1 MEINGN
7 GKIGFLIYDDMLC
20 WTFCP
25 SASIV
30 VSDLIHFSVLGV
42 IGGRLYGKCWVT
54 AWTTDWSPEARIE
67 SAMGAQVKA
76 IHPCDQKG
84 WSLAP
89 PLLDPHL
96 RADCH
101 WGRMFFWKSFPL
113 EFYTVS
119 LGYRWAFHLFLIVSF
134 CHTNLSNYK
143 PVKYNPNHTTLL
155 TVLLLIVQKHR
166 NDKWCWK

>member
-1 MEINGN
+1 MLNLLSQCLHCCQWLNSLLCSRGHWWEAVWEMLSHSLNHWLITWGKDWVSHGSTGEGN
-7 GKIGFLIYDDMLC
+7 SPV
-20 WTFCP
+20 WP
-25 SASIV
+25 E
-30 VSDLIHFSVLGV
+30 GV
-42 IGGRLYGKCWVT
+42 EPGST
-54 AWTTDWSPEARIE
+54 SPR
-67 SAMGAQVKA
+67 
-76 IHPCDQKG
+76 
-84 WSLAP
+84 
-89 PLLDPHL
+89 PHL

-119 LGYRWAFHLFLIVSF
+119 LGYGWAFHLFLIVSF

-155 TVLLLIVQKHR
+155 TVHLLIVQKHR